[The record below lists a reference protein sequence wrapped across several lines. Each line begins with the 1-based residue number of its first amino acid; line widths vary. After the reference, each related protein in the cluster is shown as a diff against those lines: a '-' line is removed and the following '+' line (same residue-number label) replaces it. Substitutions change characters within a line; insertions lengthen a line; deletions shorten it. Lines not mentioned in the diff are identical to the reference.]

1 MINIIYL
8 SFNIY
13 VMFLNNIIYV
23 IVFSI
28 RLILFIWLGMFLM
41 LYVPYHMTRTY
52 SVICHHIF
60 NRKYNRKTI
69 DKEFM
74 QISQVIICI

>member
-1 MINIIYL
+1 
-8 SFNIY
+8 
-13 VMFLNNIIYV
+13 MFLNNIIYV

-28 RLILFIWLGMFLM
+28 RNYRYLILFTWLGMFLM

-74 QISQVIICI
+74 QISQVIICIYNSRYLV